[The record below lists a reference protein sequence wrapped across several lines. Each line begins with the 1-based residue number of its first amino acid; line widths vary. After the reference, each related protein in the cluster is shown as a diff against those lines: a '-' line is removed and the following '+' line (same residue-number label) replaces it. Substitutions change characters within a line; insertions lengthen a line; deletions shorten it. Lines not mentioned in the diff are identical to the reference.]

1 MLKKLLFRNGV
12 KNDSGISIKFKDL
25 HNIEYRE
32 CDKVLIASRERLVGD
47 PGMDKKGRL

>member
-1 MLKKLLFRNGV
+1 MNGEAKVERNRSALK
-12 KNDSGISIKFKDL
+12 SAIKFKDL